1 MTSEFLLG
9 KDGGKR
15 GEKVGR
21 GGEGREDWRDG
32 GGEKVGKEGEG
43 REDWRDGGE
52 KEGGKGE
59 GKEGWEEGRR
69 GGGTKNMPWTTI
81 ATGRHF
87 TTLHYIYYLD

>member
-32 GGEKVGKEGEG
+32 G
-43 REDWRDGGE
+43 E

-69 GGGTKNMPWTTI
+69 GGGGMKNMLWTTI

-87 TTLHYIYYLD
+87 TTLHYICYLD